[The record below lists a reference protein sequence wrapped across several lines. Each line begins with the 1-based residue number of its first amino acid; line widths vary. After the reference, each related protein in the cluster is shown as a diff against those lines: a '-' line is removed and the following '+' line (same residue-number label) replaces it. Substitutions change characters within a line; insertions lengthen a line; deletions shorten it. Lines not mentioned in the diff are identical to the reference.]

1 MSHEHWGAQ
10 SVSPDTQVF
19 YWQYVQAIK
28 NNHQNSALLSPNKLI
43 LLYIDGLMQKRHNS
57 IAGALELCLFCIN
70 SSILTFLLVY
80 AEVGKIRTVSYFM
93 GYIITHCVFHT

>member
-1 MSHEHWGAQ
+1 
-10 SVSPDTQVF
+10 
-19 YWQYVQAIK
+19 
-28 NNHQNSALLSPNKLI
+28 
-43 LLYIDGLMQKRHNS
+43 MQKRHNS
-57 IAGALELCLFCIN
+57 IAGALELCLFCIK